1 MTLKVERPK
10 LVVSSMLLEKSRE
23 IALEGMKRLSQSGKN
38 AQLWMC
44 LMVNIKS
51 NVVVLEKPVD
61 SPLDSKE
68 IKPVNS
74 TGVQP

>member
-23 IALEGMKRLSQSGKN
+23 IALEGMKRLNTSGNN

-44 LMVNIKS
+44 LLVEVN
-51 NVVVLEKPVD
+51 VTL
-61 SPLDSKE
+61 
-68 IKPVNS
+68 
-74 TGVQP
+74 